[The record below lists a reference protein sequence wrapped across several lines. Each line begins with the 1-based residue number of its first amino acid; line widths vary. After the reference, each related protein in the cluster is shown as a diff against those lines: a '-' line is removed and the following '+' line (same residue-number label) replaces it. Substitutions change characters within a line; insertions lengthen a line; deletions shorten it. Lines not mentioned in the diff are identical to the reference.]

1 VKLSKRLA
9 TIAALVPPVS
19 RLADIGTDHAYLPV
33 YLVSEGIV
41 PSAIA
46 GEVNEGPF
54 RAAGEALARVGLV
67 GKVDLRFGDGLAV
80 LAPGEADTAV
90 IAGMGGQTIVEIL
103 AARPE
108 VTASLSCL
116 VLQPMSAAGL
126 VRRWLADNGWRLVAE
141 TLVAEDGQMYEIIA
155 AAPGAAA
162 EQYEPI
168 LYEIGPLLWT
178 MRHPLLRP
186 HIEAL
191 LAQARRVAAEMAA
204 SPQAVSSPKYAEYLA
219 KIDCLEEKLAC
230 L

>member
-1 VKLSKRLA
+1 MKLSKRLA
-9 TIAALVPPVS
+9 TIAALVPPGS

-41 PSAIA
+41 PSAVA

-54 RAAGEALARVGLV
+54 RAAGEALARVGLIDR
-67 GKVDLRFGDGLAV
+67 VDLRFGDGLAV

-116 VLQPMSAAGL
+116 VLQPMSGTGL
-126 VRRWLADNGWRLVAE
+126 VRRWLAGNGWRLVAE
-141 TLVAEDGQMYEIIA
+141 ALVAEDGRLYEIIA
-155 AAPGAAA
+155 AAPGDAG
-162 EQYEPI
+162 EYEAI
-168 LYEIGPLLWT
+168 LYDVGPLLWT
-178 MRHPLLRP
+178 RRHPLLRS
-186 HIEAL
+186 HVEAL
-191 LAQARRVAAEMAA
+191 LAQARRVADEMAS
-204 SPQAVSSPKYAEYLA
+204 SPQAVSSPKYQEYLA
-219 KIDCLEEKLAC
+219 KIAQLEDKLAC